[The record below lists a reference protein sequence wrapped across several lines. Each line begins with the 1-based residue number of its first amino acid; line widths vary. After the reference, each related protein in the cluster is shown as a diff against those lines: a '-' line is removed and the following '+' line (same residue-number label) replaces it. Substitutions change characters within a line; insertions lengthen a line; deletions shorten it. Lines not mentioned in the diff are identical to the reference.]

1 MISRTLI
8 SLFILI
14 CLGNISHGQKLKI
27 LPLGNSITFDF
38 DASEPPYRDD
48 AVRIS
53 YRYKLYQLLNDAGYT
68 WDYVGNFQCGSN
80 FLPYSSIDSLDYT
93 NNAGIPGITPEQ
105 LVTYLSTS
113 VDLVNDE
120 CWIGGCP
127 RSYLQYAK
135 PDVILLHIGTNA
147 LSSNAD
153 AVSHANAVKDILNL
167 VDVYETSSGKT
178 VTVFL
183 ALIINRAG
191 TSGNPE
197 HTVTSYYNS
206 LLIDLYES
214 RPTDKIVLVNM
225 ETDAGLN
232 YKLVA
237 NGGDM
242 LDTWHPAPSGYIKM
256 ANKWFSVMENYNIK
270 APSLKALPDQSFNE
284 MQSSISIDLNTY
296 VFDPQ
301 DPDNEISWSTIGTPQ
316 YFNVTFQDG
325 IATIAPKNIEIS
337 QTETLTFKA
346 TDGGQGNVYLS
357 ASKSFSLSYTA
368 INDKP
373 VISSVTSGLSTA
385 FQTPISLSLNH
396 VTVTDPDN
404 SWPADYTLIIN
415 NGTNYSVSGHQ
426 VIPVNGFSGIL
437 HVSIAVNDGTE
448 NSASATIDIT
458 VNPLVGYNDIEE
470 NIMGI
475 YPNPTNDKLQI
486 EFKEPGDYELQLL
499 DFYGKKYVNQKCQ
512 HITEKT
518 LDVHHLPAGLY
529 LLKITSKDLKYITK
543 ISIQ

>member
-1 MISRTLI
+1 MISRTLV

-27 LPLGNSITFDF
+27 LPLGNSITYDF
-38 DASEPPYRDD
+38 NASEPPYRDD
-48 AVRIS
+48 AIRIS
-53 YRYKLYQLLNDAGYT
+53 YRFKLYELLNSAGYT

-80 FLPYSSIDSLDYT
+80 YLPYSSIDSLDYT
-93 NNAGIPGITPEQ
+93 DNAGIPGITPEQ
-105 LVTYLSTS
+105 LVTFLSTS
-113 VDLVNDE
+113 HDPVNDV

-127 RSYLQYAK
+127 RNYFEYAK

-153 AVSHANAVKDILNL
+153 AVSHANAVNNILNL
-167 VDVYETSSGKT
+167 VDAYETSSGKT

-183 ALIINRAG
+183 ALIINRASA
-191 TSGNPE
+191 SGNPE
-197 HTVTSYYNS
+197 HTFTSYYNS

-214 RPTDKIVLVNM
+214 RPTDKVVLVNM

-232 YKLVA
+232 YRLVA

-270 APSLKALPDQSFNE
+270 APSLKTLPDQSFTE
-284 MQSSISIDLNTY
+284 TQGSSSINLNPY
-296 VFDPQ
+296 IFDPQ
-301 DPDNEISWSTIGTPQ
+301 DPDNEIAWSTVGAPQ
-316 YFNVTFQDG
+316 YFDVTFQDG
-325 IATIAPKNIEIS
+325 TATITPKNAEIS
-337 QTETLTFKA
+337 AFETLTFKA

-357 ASKSFSLSYTA
+357 ASKSFSVSYTA
-368 INDKP
+368 VNDKP
-373 VISSVTSGLSTA
+373 VVSSVTSGLSTA
-385 FQTPISLSLNH
+385 YQTPVNLSLNH

-404 SWPADYTLIIN
+404 IWPADFTLIIN
-415 NGTNYSVSGHQ
+415 SGPNYTVSGNQ
-426 VIPVNGFSGIL
+426 VVPANGFAGVL

-448 NSASATIDIT
+448 NSESATIDIT
-458 VNPLVGYNDIEE
+458 VNPLNGNNEIEN

-475 YPNPTNDKLQI
+475 YPNPTHDKLQI
-486 EFKEPGDYELQLL
+486 EFKEPGNYEIDLIDYT
-499 DFYGKKYVNQKCQ
+499 GKTFVNQKFLN
-512 HITEKT
+512 ITEKT
-518 LDVHHLPAGLY
+518 LDVHHLPAGIY
-529 LLKITSKDLKYITK
+529 FLKITSKDHRYLTK